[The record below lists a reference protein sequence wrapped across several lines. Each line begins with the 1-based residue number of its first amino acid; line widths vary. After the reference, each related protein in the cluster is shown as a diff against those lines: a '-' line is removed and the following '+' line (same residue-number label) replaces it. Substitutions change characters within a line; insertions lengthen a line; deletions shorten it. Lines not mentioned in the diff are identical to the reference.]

1 MHAVGVGL
9 VKANKALR
17 RLERDPFWCLCQKV
31 SLSFFTVI
39 KVLPHKNSE
48 WSSLVPGPAAKSS
61 SEVKN
66 QTSFTVSYQPQSASV
81 THVPP
86 LFWISSPFRSPLSIE
101 FPLLYCRFL
110 LVISFMHTSMCCQP
124 QSPLHLISPWYLYI
138 YSLCLSLFLFANRF
152 ICTSFLRWA
161 LSIHCQAFLPP
172 AASPLSPLVHHCLLC
187 LWMLLSFI
195 WSWRWVGY
203 FW

>member
-17 RLERDPFWCLCQKV
+17 RLERDPFWCVCQKV

-66 QTSFTVSYQPQSASV
+66 QTSFAVSYQQQSASV

-124 QSPLHLISPWYLYI
+124 QSPLHLSSPWYLYI
-138 YSLCLSLFLFANRF
+138 YSLCLSFSLQ
-152 ICTSFLRWA
+152 IG
-161 LSIHCQAFLPP
+161 LSAPVFFDKPSVFTVKHFSHQLLP
-172 AASPLSPLVHHCLLC
+172 SLSPLVHHCLLC
-187 LWMLLSFI
+187 LWMPLSFI

>member
-66 QTSFTVSYQPQSASV
+66 QTSFTVSYQQQSASV

-138 YSLCLSLFLFANRF
+138 YSLCLSLFLFANF
-152 ICTSFLRWA
+152 SLQIG
-161 LSIHCQAFLPP
+161 LSAPVFFDEPSVFTVKHFSHQLLP
-172 AASPLSPLVHHCLLC
+172 LCLL
-187 LWMLLSFI
+187 LFI
-195 WSWRWVGY
+195 IACSV
-203 FW
+203 FECS